1 MSARRLGFRLLGA
14 LVGSALAFALALA
27 AAHYYS
33 APDLNGASRTS
44 FWLEP
49 DFDYAAA
56 SSLVAVGVALSCGAA
71 GTRARLFGTGLLRTL
86 IWFGL
91 TVLLVAAWGNSL
103 SLLTLMIAPS
113 HALACLRVASLWR
126 SWRTESLFQDP
137 PGP

>member
-71 GTRARLFGTGLLRTL
+71 GTRARLFGTGLLRAS

-113 HALACLRVASLWR
+113 HAFCCLRVASLAR
-126 SWRTESLFQDP
+126 SWRAESLFHEQP
-137 PGP
+137 